1 MLTGIFGGVLIRGIF
16 AILRF
21 RQHSLDSPI
30 GYIPVTV
37 PLNYL
42 TTYDFLSQTAK
53 RRWTQYLLFKT
64 IPVAISFV
72 LVAGI
77 DQTIEPNQ
85 WILRILS
92 FSILMITYYSPDL
105 FLAIK
110 DRLEPDYTSVILLKV
125 LLFILNLII
134 AVIVFGISFFVDF
147 TNVIPSFDGIKD
159 NLWSTLLVAIIVAWF
174 IQCTNMNPQPSHYD
188 SRAAERIT
196 FIKQQGE
203 LISQRY
209 GFILQNVSE
218 KHKVN
223 PIIMEALLVY
233 ENINRPLFARRVENI
248 LVGFLPFP
256 LTVGVAQVSSRK
268 KLSDEESI
276 EIMGKIL
283 GKKIVSLHD
292 SIETFD
298 WLLQLLEVYNG
309 KKYAQN
315 VIDILTV
322 LHPCWYTEVKTWKP
336 NTSNPIEN

>member
-1 MLTGIFGGVLIRGIF
+1 
-16 AILRF
+16 
-21 RQHSLDSPI
+21 
-30 GYIPVTV
+30 
-37 PLNYL
+37 
-42 TTYDFLSQTAK
+42 
-53 RRWTQYLLFKT
+53 
-64 IPVAISFV
+64 
-72 LVAGI
+72 
-77 DQTIEPNQ
+77 
-85 WILRILS
+85 
-92 FSILMITYYSPDL
+92 
-105 FLAIK
+105 
-110 DRLEPDYTSVILLKV
+110 
-125 LLFILNLII
+125 
-134 AVIVFGISFFVDF
+134 
-147 TNVIPSFDGIKD
+147 
-159 NLWSTLLVAIIVAWF
+159 
-174 IQCTNMNPQPSHYD
+174 
-188 SRAAERIT
+188 
-196 FIKQQGE
+196 
-203 LISQRY
+203 
-209 GFILQNVSE
+209 
-218 KHKVN
+218 
-223 PIIMEALLVY
+223 MEALLVY